1 MSTIHLKLALRQLQ
15 KNKGF
20 TALNISGLAI
30 GLTTFLLITLY
41 LTDELSYDRWHPNA
55 DRIVRL
61 NTDVKSNGAVSELAN
76 ASPIIAA
83 TLRQH
88 YPEVQAT
95 TRIARYPDAHFYKD
109 RLAIAEPNVAWADD
123 NVFQFFGLPLIE
135 GDPHTALKDK
145 HSIVLTES
153 AAKRYFNSTHV
164 TGRIIINEEDNK
176 PLRITGVMRDL
187 PQQSSWQ
194 FDFLVSIHAARQLDD
209 NPSYFAIYPMS
220 TFVLLRPGTD
230 RRAFDTKLAGLMNNY
245 AEKYAQMEKE
255 TNGEFKITLS
265 ETPLTDI
272 HLHSHRTDE
281 LAVNGSI
288 QYVWIF
294 SAIAVFVLLIA
305 GINFM
310 NLSTARSANRARE
323 VGVRKVLGSLRRQL
337 VSQFL
342 TEALLLT
349 TAATILAVALTW
361 LSLPWF
367 NDLTGKE
374 LRLSNAPW
382 LLPSLLLIVIAM
394 SLFSGAYPAFF
405 LSAFKPVQ
413 VSKGKLALGGK
424 GSGLRSGLVVL
435 QFSISI
441 FLIVGTLVVFR
452 QLNYIQHRDQGYSR
466 DQMLVITDVDGIP
479 HAEDLKKAF
488 SRLTDVT
495 GVTMTDYLPTGTRR
509 WHNYGQADGKG
520 MYLQTELWIVDAD
533 YIPTMDMRIVSGRN
547 FSQTMATDST
557 AIIINE
563 SAARKFGIAGD
574 PLGKTVHY
582 PGYLGGTKDFH
593 VVGVVKDFNY
603 SSVRTNIG
611 PLVLVCRP
619 QDNEAGFAIRIAP
632 GHIPDVLEKVRTEW
646 KAFEPT
652 RAFNYSFMDQDFD
665 AVYRTEHRM
674 GGLIVVLTVLVIF
687 IACLGLFGLAAYA
700 AEQRTK
706 EIGIRKILGAGVP
719 SIIGLLSRDFA
730 RLIAIALSIATPL
743 SWWMMHRWL
752 ENFVYRTGITA
763 WTFVAAAAIVF
774 SIAALTTIFQSI
786 KAAVANPVDSLRTE

>member
-1 MSTIHLKLALRQLQ
+1 MEIRGRRILTPMSSIHLKLALRQLQ
-15 KNKGF
+15 KNRGF
-20 TALNISGLAI
+20 TALNIFGLTV
-30 GLTTFLLITLY
+30 GLTTFLLIVLY
-41 LTDELSYDRWHPNA
+41 VTDERSYDRWHPNA

-76 ASPIIAA
+76 ASPVIAA

-88 YPEVQAT
+88 YPEVEAT

-109 RLAIAEPNVAWADD
+109 QLAIAEPNVARADD
-123 NVFQFFGLPLIE
+123 NVFPFFGLPLIE
-135 GDPHTALKDK
+135 GDPLTALKDR

-153 AAKRYFNSTHV
+153 AAKRYFNNTHV
-164 TGRIIINEEDNK
+164 IGRTIINAEDNK
-176 PLRITGVMRDL
+176 PFRITGVLRDV
-187 PQQSSWQ
+187 PKQSSWQ
-194 FDFLVSIHAARQLDD
+194 FDFLVSIHAAHQLDD
-209 NPSYFAIYPMS
+209 NPSFFAIYPMS

-230 RRAFDTKLAGLMNNY
+230 RAAFDTKLAGLMNIY
-245 AEKYAQMEKE
+245 AAKYAQMEKE
-255 TNGEFKITLS
+255 TKGEFMITLS

-337 VSQFL
+337 ISQFL

-349 TAATILAVALTW
+349 TAATIIAVALTW

-374 LRLSNAPW
+374 LRLSNTPW
-382 LLPSLLLIVIAM
+382 LLLFLIVIAM
-394 SLFSGAYPAFF
+394 SLFAGAYPAFF

-413 VSKGKLALGGK
+413 VLKGKLALGGK

-435 QFSISI
+435 QFSISV

-452 QLNYIQHRDQGYSR
+452 QLNFIQHRDQGYSR
-466 DQMLVITDVDGIP
+466 DQMLVISDFDGMP
-479 HAEDLKKAF
+479 HAEDLKKALG
-488 SRLTDVT
+488 RLTGVT

-533 YIPTMDMRIVSGRN
+533 YIPTMDMRIVTGRN

-574 PLGKTVHY
+574 PLGKTVRY

-603 SSVRTNIG
+603 SSIRTSIG
-611 PLVLVCRP
+611 P
-619 QDNEAGFAIRIAP
+619 
-632 GHIPDVLEKVRTEW
+632 W
-646 KAFEPT
+646 
-652 RAFNYSFMDQDFD
+652 
-665 AVYRTEHRM
+665 
-674 GGLIVVLTVLVIF
+674 
-687 IACLGLFGLAAYA
+687 
-700 AEQRTK
+700 
-706 EIGIRKILGAGVP
+706 
-719 SIIGLLSRDFA
+719 
-730 RLIAIALSIATPL
+730 
-743 SWWMMHRWL
+743 
-752 ENFVYRTGITA
+752 
-763 WTFVAAAAIVF
+763 
-774 SIAALTTIFQSI
+774 
-786 KAAVANPVDSLRTE
+786 